1 MSRRRRR
8 ARQVA
13 VHGPVGGQQGQQGP
27 GKCAWPF
34 HQPLYGPQT
43 APLVPPNGDVGV
55 DGMVISLAALLA
67 GTATNPYGD
76 GYYQGEAGTGLE
88 SATACAGI
96 FGTSIL
102 PCLSD

>member
-1 MSRRRRR
+1 
-8 ARQVA
+8 
-13 VHGPVGGQQGQQGP
+13 
-27 GKCAWPF
+27 
-34 HQPLYGPQT
+34 
-43 APLVPPNGDVGV
+43 VPPNGDVGV

-88 SATACAGI
+88 SATACVGI
-96 FGTSIL
+96 FGTSVL